1 MRFQP
6 TSWSILWLAVEI
18 ESSVQWPIFAS
29 NRAMQAYRSPWMNEE
44 LEMVRQT
51 ARRFFETEVV
61 PKADVWRK
69 QHYIDKSVW
78 LKAGELGLLCSSLPV
93 EYGGHGGTYAHE
105 VVVMEE
111 QCRAC
116 DTSFGFVPGA
126 FGAPM
131 ALYLSASP
139 EQIRRWMPAIAR
151 GEKLL
156 AFAATE
162 PDAGTDVKMLRTSAR
177 RDGDHYVLN
186 GSKIFITHGMRSDWA
201 IVAARTGGPG
211 AKGISLFMV
220 DKSVS
225 PGWRVGKVLEKIGQ
239 HGLDTCEIFLDDV
252 RVPAEN
258 LLGGVEGKGFGGL
271 IAGFVRERMTI
282 AVTAVATAERAI
294 ELTLD
299 HVKQRKLFGQTLWD
313 LQNTKFKLAECRTEA
328 HVGRVFVDN
337 LIQRLV
343 AGDIPGEE
351 EAAMAKWWCTQIQG
365 KIIDECLQMFGGY
378 GYMADYPIA
387 QLYMDARVQRIYGGS
402 NEIMKELIARQ
413 M

>member
-1 MRFQP
+1 M
-6 TSWSILWLAVEI
+6 
-18 ESSVQWPIFAS
+18 
-29 NRAMQAYRSPWMNEE
+29 
-44 LEMVRQT
+44 
-51 ARRFFETEVV
+51 
-61 PKADVWRK
+61 
-69 QHYIDKSVW
+69 
-78 LKAGELGLLCSSLPV
+78 
-93 EYGGHGGTYAHE
+93 
-105 VVVMEE
+105 
-111 QCRAC
+111 
-116 DTSFGFVPGA
+116 PGA

-131 ALYLSASP
+131 ALYLCATP
-139 EQIRRWMPAIAR
+139 EQLKRWMPPIAAGR
-151 GEKLL
+151 KLL

-162 PDAGTDVKMLRTSAR
+162 PDAGTDVKMLRTTAR

-220 DKSVS
+220 DKEAS

-252 RVPAEN
+252 RVPAGN
-258 LLGGVEGKGFGGL
+258 LLGEVEGKGFAGL

-282 AVTAVATAERAI
+282 GVTAVATAERAI

-299 HVKQRKLFGQTLWD
+299 HVKQRKMFGQTLWD
-313 LQNTKFKLAECRTEA
+313 FQNTRFKLAECRTQA
-328 HVGRVFVDN
+328 HAARVFVDS

-343 AGDIPGEE
+343 AGDVPDED
-351 EAAMAKWWCTQIQG
+351 EAAMAKLFCTERQG
-365 KIIDECLQMFGGY
+365 WIIDECLQLFGGY
-378 GYMADYPIA
+378 GYMAEYPIA

-413 M
+413 L